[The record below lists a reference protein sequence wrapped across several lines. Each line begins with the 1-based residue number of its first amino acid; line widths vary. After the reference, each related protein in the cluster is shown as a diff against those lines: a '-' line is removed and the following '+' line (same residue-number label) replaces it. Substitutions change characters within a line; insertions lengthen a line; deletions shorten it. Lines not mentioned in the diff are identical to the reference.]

1 MNIVVRSI
9 FVAIVFVSVALGLPA
24 VSFAGNASISA
35 SFGNADTESRY
46 SSGGS
51 SPGIAMFYTTTD
63 SSGNLISHDVGIPN
77 TSYLSLH
84 HLTNGNTYY
93 VAGTP
98 CLACSVSTFTF
109 PIGDGKDDIVTVF
122 MLPGSPR

>member
-1 MNIVVRSI
+1 MNIIVRS
-9 FVAIVFVSVALGLPA
+9 FLGALVTAAFALGLPA

-35 SFGNADTESRY
+35 SFGNADTDSYY

-51 SPGIAMFYTTTD
+51 SSGIAMFYTTTD

-77 TSYLSLH
+77 TSYFSLRH
-84 HLTNGNTYY
+84 FANGNTYY

-122 MLPGSPR
+122 KLPGSPR